1 MEFNNPSEIVKTL
14 TFGDDAKQQIM
25 QGVEKLS
32 NAVKST
38 LGASGKCVIYEDA
51 LGKPVITKDGVTVAE
66 SVVLLHPVENI
77 GATLIKEAAS
87 NTVKE
92 AGDGTTTSTVLAH
105 SLLKTVNK
113 HLNEEEVRELKSG
126 ITSGAEKVMVYLNKA
141 SIEIKGDM
149 LKQVASISCNN
160 DTELGDKI
168 GQAYE
173 KVGKNGVVLMEE
185 SDTNET
191 YVEFVD
197 GVQFDS
203 GLKSQHLSTDKNK
216 GTATLEDPYVLIV
229 SSPIPN
235 IRRIQNVLEHVI
247 KNKRS
252 LLIVADMDQQP
263 YQTLLANKV
272 KGNIKVNIVDLP
284 GFGPTKQQTLEDL
297 AILTGA
303 NIINEELGDDLD
315 LIDPD
320 VLGKAFIA
328 VTDDK
333 NTVLQVAEA
342 NEEVALRIMDVEKQ
356 IAEETN
362 PFFKK
367 KLEQRLSMLTGQVGI
382 IYVGADSKVE
392 LKEKKDRIEDA
403 IYATKAA
410 YKEGIVPGGG
420 VALLNASTLVK
431 AKNKGEE
438 ILLEAIRSP
447 YETILENAN
456 MPVVYPQ
463 IKNRGIDVNFFDS
476 DNINEEFFIDFL
488 KKNNISPDYKIVLFP
503 GRLTKWK
510 GQIEFLN
517 IVSDLKWDYNVV
529 YDEKDA
535 VGKRYRRQDAA
546 GTPFCIT
553 VDHQTKEDDTVTI
566 RHRDTMKQERILIS
580 EISYKIKKSI
590 SYKDWLS

>member
-92 AGDGTTTSTVLAH
+92 AGDGTTTATVLAH

-126 ITSGAEKVMVYLNKA
+126 IISGAEKVMVYLNKA

-203 GLKSQHLSTDKNK
+203 GLKSSHLSTDKNK

-235 IRRIQNVLEHVI
+235 IRRIQNVLEFVI
-247 KNKRS
+247 KNKKS

-303 NIINEELGDDLD
+303 QIINEELGDDLD
-315 LIDPD
+315 FIEPN
-320 VLGKAFIA
+320 VLGKAFKA

-342 NEEVALRIMDVEKQ
+342 NEEVALRIIDVEKQ

-410 YKEGIVPGGG
+410 YKEGIVSGGG
-420 VALLNASTLVK
+420 VALLNASTLIK
-431 AKNKGEE
+431 PKNKGEE

-456 MPVVYPQ
+456 IPVIYPQ
-463 IKNRGIDVNFFDS
+463 IKNRGIDVKTGKDVNMVKAG
-476 DNINEEFFIDFL
+476 IIDPVLVTKTAL
-488 KKNNISPDYKIVLFP
+488 KNAVSVVTTIISADCVISNK
-503 GRLTKWK
+503 RL
-510 GQIEFLN
+510 
-517 IVSDLKWDYNVV
+517 
-529 YDEKDA
+529 A
-535 VGKRYRRQDAA
+535 
-546 GTPFCIT
+546 
-553 VDHQTKEDDTVTI
+553 
-566 RHRDTMKQERILIS
+566 
-580 EISYKIKKSI
+580 
-590 SYKDWLS
+590 

>member
-14 TFGDDAKQQIM
+14 TFGNDAKKQIM

-105 SLLKTVNK
+105 SLLTIANK
-113 HLNEEEVRELKSG
+113 ELDETEVRELKEG
-126 ITSGAEKVMVYLNKA
+126 IISGAEKVKVHLDK
-141 SIEIKGDM
+141 SSTPVKGEM
-149 LKQVASISCNN
+149 LKSVAIISCNN
-160 DTELGDKI
+160 DEELGTKI
-168 GQAYE
+168 GKAYE
-173 KVGKNGVVLMEE
+173 KVGSNGVVLMEE
-185 SDTNET
+185 SETNET
-191 YVEFVD
+191 YVDFVD

-203 GLKSQHLSTDKNK
+203 GLKSAHLATDKNK
-216 GTATLEDPYVLIV
+216 GTAVLENPYILIV

-235 IRRIQNVLEHVI
+235 IRRIQNVLEHVV
-247 KNKRS
+247 KTKRS
-252 LLIVADMDQQP
+252 LLIIAEVEQQP
-263 YQTLLANKV
+263 YATLLANKV

-284 GFGPTKQQTLEDL
+284 GFGPTKQNTLEDL

-315 LIDPD
+315 LIEPN
-320 VLGKAFIA
+320 VLGEAFKS

-342 NEEVALRIMDVEKQ
+342 NEEVALRIIDVEKQ
-356 IAEETN
+356 INEETN

-367 KLEQRLSMLTGQVGI
+367 KLEQRLSMLTGQVGVI
-382 IYVGADSKVE
+382 HVGADSKVE
-392 LKEKKDRIEDA
+392 LKEKKDRVEDA

-410 YKEGIVPGGG
+410 YKEGIVAGGG
-420 VALLNASTLVK
+420 VALLNASALIK
-431 AKNKGEE
+431 PKNKGEE
-438 ILLEAIRSP
+438 ILLQAIRSP

-456 MPVVYPQ
+456 MPIVYPQ
-463 IKNRGIDVNFFDS
+463 IKNRGIDVKTGEDVNM
-476 DNINEEFFIDFL
+476 IKAGIIDPVLVTKSAL
-488 KKNNISPDYKIVLFP
+488 KNAVSVVTTIISADCV
-503 GRLTKWK
+503 
-510 GQIEFLN
+510 
-517 IVSDLKWDYNVV
+517 VSN
-529 YDEKDA
+529 
-535 VGKRYRRQDAA
+535 KRMA
-546 GTPFCIT
+546 
-553 VDHQTKEDDTVTI
+553 
-566 RHRDTMKQERILIS
+566 
-580 EISYKIKKSI
+580 
-590 SYKDWLS
+590 